1 MGTFEANYSD
11 PRRKGS
17 SAVLLLFLIF
27 LGFSAVP
34 APAAENFWGCLIYA
48 SNAGQRND
56 LPDRLNGYDARMSG
70 AFGYSRFC
78 VIAQRQTAL
87 QAQKETGLVFSDD
100 LKIVLTS
107 LTGGSDGKYLIKL
120 LFVEGAD
127 PVMETQARV
136 SRDSPLFIRGPN
148 WRDGQIIIVVMV
160 AA

>member
-1 MGTFEANYSD
+1 V
-11 PRRKGS
+11 
-17 SAVLLLFLIF
+17 AVVLFLLIF
-27 LGFSAVP
+27 LEFSSVR

-48 SNAGQRND
+48 SNAGAHND
-56 LPDRLNGYDARMSG
+56 LPDQLNGYDVRMSC

-78 VIAQRQTAL
+78 MIAQRQTAL
-87 QAQKETGLVFSDD
+87 QAQKEAGLVFSDD

-120 LFVEGAD
+120 LFVEGKE

-136 SRDSPLFIRGPN
+136 NRDSPLFIRGPN

-160 AA
+160 AAQGLH